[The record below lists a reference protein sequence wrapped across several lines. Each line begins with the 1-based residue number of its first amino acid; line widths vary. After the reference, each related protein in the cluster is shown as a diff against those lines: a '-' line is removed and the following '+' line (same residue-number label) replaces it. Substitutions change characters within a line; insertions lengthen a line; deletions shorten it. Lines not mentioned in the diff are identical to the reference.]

1 MRVEHPPEPLYFVN
15 RDDERERA
23 VRATADWQSRSRPL
37 VLALS
42 GPGGL
47 GKTELAVLI
56 ARTLGPYTDG
66 VLSVDLDDFRADGVL
81 DPGDVLSQLLNS
93 LDVAPD
99 QVQAQYAARCAQ
111 YWNRTSEAKLILLL
125 DNARYAWRTARQG
138 CSAFAPWPVQGES
151 EPAATVDG
159 GGDGWAGRTTPSRG
173 VQSPGETPRG
183 VRAWGMAVK
192 PLSGGGTVT
201 AGTLFPRVPATS
213 VSEQVTASRSKLRYS
228 M

>member
-125 DNARYAWRTARQG
+125 DNARYASEVVPLLPASGASVVIVTSHG
-138 CSAFAPWPVQGES
+138 PLYDFES
-151 EPAATVDG
+151 GAAVDLALPPLDERAAT
-159 GGDGWAGRTTPSRG
+159 
-173 VQSPGETPRG
+173 
-183 VRAWGMAVK
+183 
-192 PLSGGGTVT
+192 GT
-201 AGTLFPRVPATS
+201 R
-213 VSEQVTASRSKLRYS
+213 
-228 M
+228 